1 MQSKLYRYLIKI
13 CLLALVSDH
22 ALGQMTIV
30 NLDEAY
36 RLAKGNDHQWLG
48 ALAKHKGEVEVLPQA
63 LGALRPQ
70 VNLTVSRSL
79 NNQTQDTA
87 GRTPTA
93 QRYQSGSQILSVLHP
108 IIRQQ
113 QTHEINRASA
123 QVAYADWYLSHEEGL
138 MAIRLTQAYTDVL
151 LAHDRIRAIRDRVTV
166 AGERLAYARA
176 AFNAGRG
183 PKHEVDSALAE
194 LSVLKAEALKS
205 DYELISARRRL
216 GVLIGAS
223 QPIVG
228 SSLANVKELDALNL
242 PSLEDA
248 VAQALGGNPEILA
261 AREKVRVSSAAL
273 KYAQAASLPTLDL
286 VAQLSHSNG
295 ENSFFAS
302 TSQRS
307 RTIGLQFNM
316 PLYAGGRNAS
326 FSRQAAAELELANET
341 LNRLIDDVTL
351 AVQTEHENLVQSLA
365 LSDAL
370 KLAVDAAEELV
381 SSMRLGQ
388 INGLSSRLDVTV
400 AAGKRQDAAFEFY
413 RIRYD
418 RLNAWLRL
426 RLLMGTPVED
436 TVSELSNSFAFKN
449 Q

>member
-1 MQSKLYRYLIKI
+1 MQSKLYRYLIEI
-13 CLLALVSDH
+13 CLLVLVSDH

-63 LGALRPQ
+63 LSALRPQ
-70 VNLTVSRSL
+70 VDLTVSRSL
-79 NNQTQDTA
+79 NNQTQNTT
-87 GRTPTA
+87 GRSQTE
-93 QRYQSGSQILSVLHP
+93 QRYQSGSQILSVRQP

-123 QVAYADWYLSHEEGL
+123 QVAYADWYLSHEEAL
-138 MAIRLTQAYTDVL
+138 MAIRLTQAYTDVM
-151 LAHDRIRAIRDRVTV
+151 LAHDRISTIRVRVTV
-166 AGERLAYARA
+166 AGERLSYARA
-176 AFNAGRG
+176 SFNAGRG

-194 LSVLKAEALKS
+194 LSVLKAEALKG
-205 DYELISARRRL
+205 DQALISARRRL
-216 GVLIGAS
+216 GVLIGAT

-228 SSLANVKELDALNL
+228 SSLTNFKEPDKLNL
-242 PSLEDA
+242 PSLDDA
-248 VAQALGGNPEILA
+248 VAQALESNPEILA

-273 KYAQAASLPTLDL
+273 KYAEAANLPTLDL